1 MSRLLLTIL
10 FTVLP
15 IEAMA
20 ICPTPWTGTTYPA
33 TANSVR
39 FCAPETDT
47 DGQPLVAG
55 DLTSCTV
62 TAVANGTTE
71 VKTVTPVDP
80 GGTYSVTF
88 PSTIRGLG
96 TITTYCTNADNQL
109 GNVLGPQ
116 STQFRRRIPIKPSWL
131 P

>member
-33 TANSVR
+33 VGNRVR

-47 DGQPLVAG
+47 DGQALASG
-55 DLTSCTV
+55 DLSSCTI
-62 TAVANGTTE
+62 TASSNGVVE

-80 GGTYSVTF
+80 GGSYEVIF

-96 TITTYCTNADNQL
+96 TVSAFCTNADSQI
-109 GNVLGPQ
+109 GDTLGPQ
-116 STQFRRRIPIKPSWL
+116 AAQFRRRIPVRPWWL
-131 P
+131 Q